1 MSKSPFQVAII
12 GSSGKLCTKS
22 LFQFGV
28 RLGVKLAKMEVYVV
42 SGGMDGFM
50 EAVFKGFASV
60 KDKKT
65 SAIGIS
71 PFFDRDK
78 ANEYCD
84 VVIPTGMG
92 YTRNSL
98 VVNSGDIIVAAGGGA
113 GTLSELAFAWQFN
126 KKVLCYDQ
134 EPGWVEATAGI
145 DLDDRKTEL
154 LIPVSSIDEISKEID
169 IARMLKDF

>member
-1 MSKSPFQVAII
+1 MSKSPFQVSVI

-22 LFQFGV
+22 LYQFGE
-28 RLGVKLAKMEVYVV
+28 RLGERLAKMEVYVV

-50 EAVFKGFASV
+50 EAVFKGFHSV
-60 KDKKT
+60 KDRKT

-71 PFFDRDK
+71 PYFDKAK

-134 EPGWVEATAGI
+134 EPGWAEATAGI
-145 DLDDRKTEL
+145 SLDERKTEL
-154 LIPVSSIDEISKEID
+154 LIPVSSIDEISAAIEME
-169 IARMLKDF
+169 RMLKDF